1 MSKAKIKK
9 DMTVRVIAGA
19 DRGKVGKVLKV
30 DRKAERVCVEGVAI
44 RKKTI
49 RRSQTHPNGGI
60 EEVEAMI
67 HISNVMSEDRWQARA
82 EARKARSGG
91 GQG

>member
-1 MSKAKIKK
+1 MSKAKIKP

-19 DRGKVGKVLKV
+19 DRGKIGKVLKV
-30 DRKAERVCVEGVAI
+30 DRKAERVSVEGVAI

-60 EEVEAMI
+60 EESEGMI
-67 HISNVMSEDRWQARA
+67 HISNVMSEDTWQARIKA
-82 EARKARSGG
+82 REARKQ
-91 GQG
+91 QG

>member
-1 MSKAKIKK
+1 MAQAKIKK

-30 DRKAERVCVEGVAI
+30 DREKGRVAVEGVAI

-49 RRSQTHPNGGI
+49 RRSQAHPNGGI
-60 EEVEAMI
+60 EESEGTI
-67 HISNVMSEDRWQARA
+67 HISNVMNEERYRARRS
-82 EARKARSGG
+82 RKSANE
-91 GQG
+91 

>member
-1 MSKAKIKK
+1 MAQAKIKK

-30 DRKAERVCVEGVAI
+30 DREKGRVSVEGVAI

-49 RRSQTHPNGGI
+49 RRSQAHPNGGI
-60 EEVEAMI
+60 EESEGTI
-67 HISNVMSEDRWQARA
+67 HISNVMNEETWQARIKA
-82 EARKARSGG
+82 REARKQKG
-91 GQG
+91 

>member
-1 MSKAKIKK
+1 MAQAKIKK

-30 DRKAERVCVEGVAI
+30 DREKGRVAVEGVAI

-60 EEVEAMI
+60 EEPEGMI
-67 HISNVMSEDRWQARA
+67 HISNVMNDETWQARIKA
-82 EARKARSGG
+82 REARKQ
-91 GQG
+91 QG

>member
-1 MSKAKIKK
+1 MTKAKIKK
-9 DMTVRVIAGA
+9 DMPVRVIAGA

-30 DRKAERVCVEGVAI
+30 DREKGRVAVEGVAI

-60 EEVEAMI
+60 EESEGTI
-67 HISNVMSEDRWQARA
+67 HISNVMNEETWQARIKA
-82 EARKARSGG
+82 REARKQKG
-91 GQG
+91 

>member
-1 MSKAKIKK
+1 MAQAKIKK

-30 DRKAERVCVEGVAI
+30 DRAKGRVSVEGVAI

-60 EEVEAMI
+60 EESEGTI
-67 HISNVMSEDRWQARA
+67 HISNVMNEETWQARIKA
-82 EARKARSGG
+82 REARKQKG
-91 GQG
+91 

>member
-1 MSKAKIKK
+1 MTMAKIKK

-30 DRKAERVCVEGVAI
+30 DREKGRVAVEGVAI

-60 EEVEAMI
+60 EESEGKI
-67 HISNVMSEDRWQARA
+67 HISNVMNEETWQARIKA
-82 EARKARSGG
+82 REARKQKG
-91 GQG
+91 

>member
-9 DMTVRVIAGA
+9 DMTVRVISGA
-19 DRGKVGKVLKV
+19 DRGKIGKVLKV
-30 DRKAERVCVEGVAI
+30 DRKAERVSVEGVAI

-60 EEVEAMI
+60 EESEGMI
-67 HISNVMSEDRWQARA
+67 HISNVMSEDTWQARIKA
-82 EARKARSGG
+82 REARKQ
-91 GQG
+91 QG

>member
-9 DMTVRVIAGA
+9 DMTVRVISGA

-30 DRKAERVCVEGVAI
+30 DREAGRVAVEGVAVH
-44 RKKTI
+44 KKTI

-60 EEVEAMI
+60 EETEAMI
-67 HISNVMSEDRWQARA
+67 HISNVMNEEVWQAKA
-82 EARKARSGG
+82 EARKAKTK
-91 GQG
+91 QG

>member
-1 MSKAKIKK
+1 MTKAKIKK
-9 DMTVRVIAGA
+9 HMTVRVIAGA

-30 DRKAERVCVEGVAI
+30 DREKGRVAVEGVAI

-60 EEVEAMI
+60 EESEGTI
-67 HISNVMSEDRWQARA
+67 HISNVMNEETWQARIKA
-82 EARKARSGG
+82 REARKQKG
-91 GQG
+91 

>member
-1 MSKAKIKK
+1 MAQAKIKK

-30 DRKAERVCVEGVAI
+30 DREKGRVAVEGVAI

-49 RRSQTHPNGGI
+49 RRHDPHLERDERRDVAGQDQG
-60 EEVEAMI
+60 
-67 HISNVMSEDRWQARA
+67 ARIA
-82 EARKARSGG
+82 EAARLIAR
-91 GQG
+91 GQRHYDYECT

>member
-30 DRKAERVCVEGVAI
+30 DREAGRVSVEGVAV

-60 EEVEAMI
+60 EESEAMI
-67 HISNVMSEDRWQARA
+67 HISNVMSEDVWQAKKNAR
-82 EARKARSGG
+82 EAKSKP
-91 GQG
+91 QG

>member
-1 MSKAKIKK
+1 MANAKIKK

-30 DRKAERVCVEGVAI
+30 DRKAERVAVEGVAI

-60 EEVEAMI
+60 EESEGMI
-67 HISNVMSEDRWQARA
+67 HISNVMNEEVWQARI
-82 EARKARSGG
+82 KAREAKK
-91 GQG
+91 QG

>member
-1 MSKAKIKK
+1 MAQAKIKK

-30 DRKAERVCVEGVAI
+30 DREKGRVAVDGVAI

-60 EEVEAMI
+60 EESEGMI
-67 HISNVMSEDRWQARA
+67 HISNVMNEETWQARIKA
-82 EARKARSGG
+82 REARKQ
-91 GQG
+91 QG